1 MILYEISA
9 EALTDLLEIWAHI
22 AADSVDLA
30 DRLDAEF
37 HSLFESLGRMPGQGH
52 TRTDLT
58 GMPVCFFPLYSVF
71 GHLPERHQADP
82 HHRRPARPT
91 RPETHT
97 TEAYLKPTQK

>member
-1 MILYEISA
+1 MTLYEISA

-58 GMPVCFFPLYSVF
+58 GMPVRFFPLYSYLVIYRSDTKPIRIIAVLR
-71 GHLPERHQADP
+71 G
-82 HHRRPARPT
+82 RRD
-91 RPETHT
+91 
-97 TEAYLKPTQK
+97 LKHILRKRT